1 MKKIFLVIF
10 GVLLLVGCGNMES
23 TPSKKVE
30 DFLSKYQNLD
40 NDVITQ
46 LDVTIDSDNDMNH
59 DQKKEYRTLLE
70 RQYQNLSYKIIDE
83 AQEDDTAEVK
93 VEIEVFDYKTT
104 NEQSKKYY
112 NEHEDEFKDK
122 DDTSKDNDMNSNSK
136 YTEYKLK
143 KLKDTKD
150 KTTYVINF
158 YLTKEKGEWKMNDI
172 TNEDILKLHGL
183 Y

>member
-10 GVLLLVGCGNMES
+10 GVLLLVGCGDMEN
-23 TPSKKVE
+23 TPSKRVE

-59 DQKKEYRTLLE
+59 DQKKEYKSLLE
-70 RQYQNLSYKIIDE
+70 KQYQNLSYKIIDE
-83 AQEDDTAEVK
+83 VQEDNIAEVK
-93 VEIEVFDYKTT
+93 VEIEVLDYRTT
-104 NEQSKKYY
+104 NEQSEKYY
-112 NEHEDEFKDK
+112 ESHKDEFNDK
-122 DDTSKDNDMNSNSK
+122 DDSNK
-136 YTEYKLK
+136 YTDYKLK

-158 YLTKEKGEWKMNDI
+158 YLTKENGKWKMNDI

>member
-1 MKKIFLVIF
+1 MKKIFLVIL
-10 GVLLLVGCGNMES
+10 GVLLLVGCGDMEN

-46 LDVTIDSDNDMNH
+46 LDITIDSDNTMNH
-59 DQKKEYRTLLE
+59 DQRKEYKSLLE

-83 AQEDDTAEVK
+83 GQEDDTAEVK
-93 VEIEVFDYKTT
+93 VEIEVLDYKTT

-112 NEHEDEFKDK
+112 DEHKDEFKDE
-122 DDTSKDNDMNSNSK
+122 DNSNNDK
-136 YTEYKLK
+136 YTDYKLK

-158 YLTKEKGEWKMNDI
+158 YLTKENGKWKMNDI